1 MRWCNTAPSGHLPNS
16 LFVCPYGDD
25 RSQLMASAALLGTT
39 TTPSAKAARQMVE
52 QVSHEFNSNT
62 KTGLSQRDVPDLRA
76 IYGWNELDKAEDES
90 MFSKFIKSFTENP
103 LILLLL
109 GSAAVSLLMGQLDDA
124 LSITMVTYTKNKVYA
139 TLYVSPP

>member
-1 MRWCNTAPSGHLPNS
+1 
-16 LFVCPYGDD
+16 
-25 RSQLMASAALLGTT
+25 MASAALLGTT

-124 LSITMVTYTKNKVYA
+124 LSITMVTYTKKKVYA